1 MISDKRLERIK
12 RTLMKDKGKMAT
24 IKFSDDTELSVKGTD
39 ILDSITNL
47 PNENEFIKAIK
58 SKEIVSC
65 SSYGGLIHI
74 LQQLIES

>member
-1 MISDKRLERIK
+1 MISNKRLEKIK
-12 RTLMKDKGKMAT
+12 RALMKDKGKMAT
-24 IKFSDDTELSVKGTD
+24 IKFSDDTELSINGTE
-39 ILDSITNL
+39 ILDSIINL